1 MQRRGHLQN
10 TAAVLCFVD
19 LFKESLWR
27 GVFCPFT
34 TIISCASKISRTCL
48 SRARAREKFC
58 LSAICHTLSVNLL
71 CIKGLTAKN
80 VWQIFRDLQ
89 SLTQKWPFFVK
100 KWVQNKSFLDVFWQ
114 VWADL
119 WQITVVFS
127 SKKHLFCCNNHRYH
141 CRTIGMEQL
150 LHRSWNNCFTYR

>member
-71 CIKGLTAKN
+71 YIKGLTAKN

-89 SLTQKWPFFVK
+89 SLTQKWPFFVLNRLISPSLLS
-100 KWVQNKSFLDVFWQ
+100 VFLHFV
-114 VWADL
+114 ADL
-119 WQITVVFS
+119 WHITVVFS
-127 SKKHLFCCNNHRYH
+127 SKKHLFCCNNHSYH
-141 CRTIGMEQL
+141 CRITAVVEGVCLIL
-150 LHRSWNNCFTYR
+150 A